1 MTEDRDLYTALAGLT
16 DDELDEIAR
25 LDNGLANDEAL
36 ETTDED
42 YRLVAIKRHTLM
54 RVKLCARSVDRS
66 PIQVLGELAE
76 YAIDARD
83 MALDREAG
91 R

>member
-1 MTEDRDLYTALAGLT
+1 MTEDRDLYTAFAGLT
-16 DDELDEIAR
+16 DGELDELAR
-25 LDNGLANDEAL
+25 LDNGLADDHAL

-42 YRLVAIKRHTLM
+42 YRLVAIERHTLM
-54 RVKLCARSVDRS
+54 RVKLCARSVDRP
-66 PIQVLGELAE
+66 PIQVLVELAK